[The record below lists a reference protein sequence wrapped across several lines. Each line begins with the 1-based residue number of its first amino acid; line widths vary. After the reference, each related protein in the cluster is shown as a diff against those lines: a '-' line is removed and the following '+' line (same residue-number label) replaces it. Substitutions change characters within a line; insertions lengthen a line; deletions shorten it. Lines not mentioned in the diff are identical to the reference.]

1 MSVLSQ
7 KRQITLPKA
16 LCDRLLVQPG
26 DDLVFLEHRGRI
38 TIIKKI
44 KGRSDGVLRHL
55 KGNAKHMDVESMQ
68 DALATKHGTRQGKK
82 HAA

>member
-16 LCDRLLVQPG
+16 LCERLLVQPG

-38 TIIKKI
+38 TIVKKV
-44 KGRSDGVLRHL
+44 KGGSDGILHHL
-55 KGNAKHMDVESMQ
+55 KSNVASDDDSLRDAVGNKYAP
-68 DALATKHGTRQGKK
+68 ATQRRRT
-82 HAA
+82 A

>member
-16 LCDRLLVQPG
+16 LCERLLVQPG

-38 TIIKKI
+38 TIVKKV
-44 KGRSDGVLRHL
+44 KGGSDGILHHL
-55 KGNAKHMDVESMQ
+55 KSDAASDDDSLQ
-68 DALATKHGTRQGKK
+68 DAVGKK
-82 HAA
+82 YGRPTHNKRAA